1 MEKKNAHAMI
11 LAIFVV
17 GLITAAI
24 LWDNPQSAELGMLQ
38 TSMRELKRVDNLE
51 YSYVTTVRSAG
62 TVTGDEIT
70 VWSDQL
76 SGCWISEHYK
86 IDEDG
91 RRLYLKQF
99 CDGVRVYNYIE
110 WTGEWELQSTKSV
123 DAPYMDQ
130 ILSIPYEDEDIL
142 ELTRIEDEAGQTLS
156 FVFTPEY
163 IDEQNESRK
172 DTVEKA
178 YQDYM
183 KMAGEEAQTN
193 EMVMT
198 MEQYMRTR
206 QKDIA
211 VTYQINAEG
220 VLMGMQCTMTVI
232 QPELIYNTNE
242 ELMIGKERES
252 GYEIVVTVNRYN
264 QQGTLNKLEQCKNE
278 ILYQ

>member
-11 LAIFVV
+11 LVIFVA

-38 TSMRELKRVDNLE
+38 TSMRELKRVDNVE
-51 YSYVTTVRSAG
+51 YSYVTTVKSAG
-62 TVTGDEIT
+62 TQTGDEIT
-70 VWSDQL
+70 VWLDQL

-86 IDEDG
+86 TDEDG
-91 RRLYLKQF
+91 TRLYLKQF
-99 CDGVRVYNYIE
+99 SDGTHVYNYIE
-110 WTGEWELQSTKSV
+110 WNGEWELQTTRNV

-142 ELTRIEDEAGQTLS
+142 ELARSEDASGQTLS
-156 FVFTPEY
+156 VIFTEEY
-163 IDEQNESRK
+163 IEEQNESRK
-172 DTVEKA
+172 DTIEQA

-183 KMAGEEAQTN
+183 KMAGEEARTN

-198 MEQYMRTR
+198 VEQYIRTR
-206 QKDIA
+206 QEDTSI
-211 VTYQINAEG
+211 TYQVNAEG
-220 VLMGMQCTMTVI
+220 VLMGVQSTMTII

-242 ELMIGKERES
+242 ELMMGRERES
-252 GYEIVVTVNRYN
+252 GYEIVVTVKRYN
-264 QQGTLNKLEQCKNE
+264 QQATLNKIEQCKNE